1 MARDRRDLESVDFNM
16 GRHTLDKENPGS
28 LGSGADWV
36 VVKLHILEDV
46 VKLHILEDKSW
57 RTDLAI
63 DSLWRLS
70 ECISGVCDNSLKVTE
85 LSRGLELSCLSKA
98 YSGSPSATRFGLP

>member
-1 MARDRRDLESVDFNM
+1 MAKARRDLESVDFNM

-36 VVKLHILEDV
+36 VVKLHILED
-46 VKLHILEDKSW
+46 KSW

-70 ECISGVCDNSLKVTE
+70 ECISGVCDNSLRVTE

-98 YSGSPSATRFGLP
+98 YSGSPSATRFGPALKL